1 MNPVGRVGVIQD
13 ACFFDHQVQR
23 QSKECPDRLR
33 KLYLDIEQDPSFKRL
48 IRIPVRAASETQ
60 ICRVHSEH
68 YLKQILAH
76 AINPDPYSYDTDTYL
91 VTESPHVAKLSSGSC
106 LALADALMDG
116 EIDTGF
122 AMVRP
127 PGHHAEIGRGTGFC
141 IFNNIAITAQHL
153 IDRHGLNRIMILDF
167 DVHHG
172 NGTQDVFYQ
181 TDKVLTLSIHQNNL
195 FPFTGK
201 STETGEGE
209 GCGYNINIPVP
220 PQFGDAEYS
229 CLFGTIVQNVIEHYL
244 PQIILVSAG
253 YDAHM
258 DDPISQTNIS
268 TDGFYSM
275 TRALKHFAKNVDAQ
289 LLFIL
294 EGGYNLASLSDSARA
309 SLRALGE
316 PLSIPGF
323 LHAPR
328 AIQSIKNEWPSELIQ
343 KWIPDAIES
352 YIC

>member
-1 MNPVGRVGVIQD
+1 MNQIKKVGVIQD
-13 ACFFDHQVQR
+13 SCFFDHRVEAP
-23 QSKECPDRLR
+23 SKECPERLR
-33 KLYLDIEQDPSFKRL
+33 KLYQDIEQDPKLNRL
-48 IRIPVRAASETQ
+48 IRIPVRAASDEQ

-68 YLKQILAH
+68 YLKQILTH
-76 AINPDPYSYDTDTYL
+76 AVNPDPYSYDADTYL
-91 VTESPHVAKLSSGSC
+91 TAESPHVAKLSSGSC
-106 LALADALMDG
+106 LALANALMEK

-122 AMVRP
+122 ALVRP
-127 PGHHAEIGRGTGFC
+127 PGHHAEIGRGMGFC
-141 IFNNIAITAQHL
+141 IFNNIAMTAQHL
-153 IDRHGLNRIMILDF
+153 IDRHGLSRILIIDF

-201 STETGEGE
+201 GTEIGDGEGS
-209 GCGYNINIPVP
+209 GYNINIPVP

-229 CLFGTIVQNVIEHYL
+229 CLFGTIVQNVAEHYL
-244 PQIILVSAG
+244 PQVILVSAG

-268 TDGFYSM
+268 TDGFFAM
-275 TRALKHFAKNVDAQ
+275 TRALRHFAKNIDAQ

-294 EGGYNLASLSDSARA
+294 EGGYNLTSLSDSARA

-323 LHAPR
+323 LYAPR
-328 AIQSIKNEWPSELIQ
+328 AIQIIKNEWPQELIQ
-343 KWIPDAIES
+343 KWVPNTLVR
-352 YIC
+352 